1 MKDVKMGD
9 AKNQKEKTMYAEAA
23 ERMQMLGIK
32 KEICKAFLTDKKLF
46 KAYVDHDEKS
56 AKYME
61 LQEKE
66 STLIQ
71 EWEQEKKN
79 IVYYIIQDEGI
90 WPDGCKFPRYT
101 LLYVSPYAEEYKM
114 DKESILK
121 FETVPA
127 YVINMEEPRHSEY
140 TECKFQNIKG
150 ILVSLS

>member
-1 MKDVKMGD
+1 MGD

-71 EWEQEKKN
+71 EWEQEKKE
-79 IVYYIIQDEGI
+79 Y
-90 WPDGCKFPRYT
+90 C
-101 LLYVSPYAEEYKM
+101 LLYNP
-114 DKESILK
+114 
-121 FETVPA
+121 
-127 YVINMEEPRHSEY
+127 
-140 TECKFQNIKG
+140 G
-150 ILVSLS
+150 